1 MFQHHEKTILLVED
15 EALIALNQ
23 KTMLQHNGLHVH
35 VVHTGE
41 KAVQYVA
48 DDNDADLILMD
59 IDLGRGIDGTTAA
72 QRILSIREV
81 PIVFLT
87 GHAEREMVEKVRSI
101 TRYGYVLKN
110 AGEFVLVEAI
120 MMAFE
125 LFEAQQTIKR
135 SENHLQSVL
144 RSAPTGI
151 GIVVDRVITEVN
163 DRVCEMVGYPREELI
178 GNSIRMLYQRKED
191 FEAVGRDKYR
201 QIKESGSGTVET
213 TWVRKDRSTI
223 EVELS
228 SAAIDPADP
237 HSEYTFTVL
246 DITDRNENERRLT
259 RALDEKSHLL
269 TELNHRV
276 KNNLLMVGSLIS
288 ITQRQLDGTVNLDGL
303 RTRVEAIR
311 TVHEKLSTTAE
322 TLEIDLQTYVPDLVA
337 SIVEVAPVP
346 PKIEIALPPIVLPA
360 KNAVSVG
367 LIINELIT
375 NAIKYS
381 YPDTN
386 TPALNVSGEID
397 EALWRLRIAHNGKPM
412 PSDIDLTDPAT
423 LGVGLELLIRL
434 VEEMDGSITHWNEG
448 ADNTTFEITVPRGE
462 DTRQGS
468 SR

>member
-1 MFQHHEKTILLVED
+1 VFHHEEKTILLVED

-35 VVHTGE
+35 VVHSGE
-41 KAVQYVA
+41 KAVTYVA
-48 DDNDADLILMD
+48 DGNDADLILMD

-72 QRILSIREV
+72 QRILAIREV

-87 GHAEREMVEKVRSI
+87 GHAEREMVERVRSI

-120 MMAFE
+120 VMAFE

-163 DRVCEMVGYPREELI
+163 NRVCEMVGYPREELI
-178 GNSIRMLYQRKED
+178 GNSIRMLYQREED

-201 QIKESGSGTVET
+201 QIREAGSGTVET
-213 TWVRKDRSTI
+213 TWMRKDGSTI

-246 DITDRNENERRLT
+246 DITRRNENERSLT
-259 RALDEKSHLL
+259 RALNEKSRLL

-276 KNNLLMVGSLIS
+276 KNNLHMVGSLIS
-288 ITQRQLDGTVNLDGL
+288 ITQRQLNGTVDLTGL
-303 RTRVEAIR
+303 RTRVEAIL
-311 TVHEKLSTTAE
+311 TVHEKLSTTTEA
-322 TLEIDLQTYVPDLVA
+322 LEIDLQTYVPDLMDSV
-337 SIVEVAPVP
+337 VEVAPVR
-346 PKIEIALPPIVLPA
+346 PKIEIELPRIVLPA
-360 KNAVSVG
+360 KSAVSVG

-381 YPDTN
+381 FPDTSAPFL
-386 TPALNVSGEID
+386 TVSGEID
-397 EALWRLRIAHNGKPM
+397 EARWRMRIGHNGKPM
-412 PSDIDLTDPAT
+412 PSTIDLAKPAT
-423 LGVGLELLIRL
+423 LGVGLELLLRL
-434 VEEMDGSITHWNEG
+434 VEEMNGSITHWNDTD
-448 ADNTTFEITVPRGE
+448 DNTMFEILIPRNEG
-462 DTRQGS
+462 TLRGS
-468 SR
+468 